1 MAISLPMYAK
11 VAKIQEAITSS
22 EAATATQIVDSNGAG
37 CAGVLIRGVQ
47 GILASTGGKVTIN
60 VYGSATVS
68 SARQYYSVELDF
80 TSLKQ
85 ATGTPD
91 PGIPVLV
98 DPYVTFT
105 ADATAN
111 GKMFVGL
118 LYLQKIAIAG
128 R

>member
-1 MAISLPMYAK
+1 MARSLPMFTN
-11 VAKIQEAITSS
+11 VAQIQETITNS
-22 EAATATQIVDSNGAG
+22 EAGTATKIEDSHGSG
-37 CAGVLIRGVQ
+37 CGGVLIRGVQ

-85 ATGTPD
+85 NSDTQD

-111 GKMFVGL
+111 GKVFVGL
-118 LYLQKIAIAG
+118 LYLQKIAIAS
-128 R
+128 

>member
-1 MAISLPMYAK
+1 MATSLPMYSD
-11 VAKIQEAITSS
+11 VDGIQETITNS
-22 EAATATQIVDSNGAG
+22 EASTATQVLDSDIRG

-47 GILASTGGKVTIN
+47 GILQSTGGKVTVN
-60 VYGSATVS
+60 VYGGATVS

-85 ATGTPD
+85 NSDTQD

-111 GKMFVGL
+111 GKVFVGL
-118 LYLQKIAIAG
+118 LYLQKIAIAS
-128 R
+128 